1 MDVGTL
7 TRKLTTIVV
16 VDVAGYS
23 RLMGQ
28 DEEGTHLR
36 LAALRAEVLDPAIA
50 RRDGTLIKNTGDG
63 LLAEFSSVVEA
74 TRCAMEIQDGAAARN
89 EDLPP
94 DQHMALRIGINLGD
108 VIVVGQDIYGDGVN
122 TAARLQAIAQP
133 GGIVV
138 SRVVRDYVRDK
149 VAVAFEDMGEQH
161 LKNIARPVRA
171 FRIKPKSHDTRRV
184 GVFDHL
190 SLGGPRLWASGLL
203 AMLAVAGALWW
214 LIHWGPQ
221 PAITTLG
228 TPSGTPSVTLA
239 ASRVSIAVLPFTNL
253 SGDAHQDYLAEGI
266 TDSLTT
272 DLSRALPGTFVISR
286 GTANSYKGTALEP
299 AQVGRDLKV
308 RYVLMGS
315 VSADRDRVR
324 INAQLTDAQSN
335 AQLWAERFDKKRTDL
350 LTVEDEIV
358 GRLSRGVGLEVVD
371 IEAKRS
377 ERERSSDPTSLDF
390 VMRAQAVANR
400 PTSKET
406 MIQARGL
413 FQRALQFD
421 PSNADALA
429 GVANTYVSEVLNSYY
444 EKGRDERLRDA
455 DSLIGKALALEPH
468 HIVALKNRAALLRAQ
483 GRFEEAIA
491 ANEVVIARNPGEP
504 WSHKEVGLSH
514 LYLGHFEQALDWFE
528 KADQIGPRDPSRW
541 IWLGAMGRV
550 HLFLGHHEEAI
561 RLLRLSAQ
569 ANPNDSRAYALLAA
583 VYALSGRTEDAQGA
597 LSESLRLQPEMT
609 VKRLAA
615 IWSVPLSTTSAT
627 YLRAHERIQDG
638 LRLAGMP
645 EG

>member
-1 MDVGTL
+1 MDAVTL
-7 TRKLTTIVV
+7 TRKLTTIIVL
-16 VDVAGYS
+16 DVAGYS
-23 RLMGQ
+23 RLMAQ
-28 DEEGTHLR
+28 DEEGTHVR
-36 LAALRAEVLDPAIA
+36 LASLRAEVLHPLIA
-50 RRDGTLIKNTGDG
+50 RRDGTLIKDTGDG

-74 TRCAMEIQDGAAARN
+74 TRCALEIQEGAAERN
-89 EDLPP
+89 KQLPP

-108 VIVVGQDIYGDGVN
+108 VIVAGQDIYGDGVN
-122 TAARLQAIAQP
+122 TAARLQAIARP

-138 SRVVRDYVRDK
+138 SRAVRDHVRDK
-149 VAVAFEDMGEQH
+149 LAVAFEDMGEQH
-161 LKNIARPVRA
+161 LKNIARPVRT
-171 FRIKPKSHDTRRV
+171 FQIKPPPHDSR
-184 GVFDHL
+184 
-190 SLGGPRLWASGLL
+190 
-203 AMLAVAGALWW
+203 VAGADRSRLRGARLWGSVIPVVLAAAGGSWW
-214 LIHWGPQ
+214 LMHPGAQ
-221 PAITTLG
+221 PRVAQTITSG
-228 TPSGTPSVTLA
+228 APSAPLA
-239 ASRVSIAVLPFTNL
+239 ATGVSIAVLPFANL
-253 SGDAHQDYLAEGI
+253 SGDPNQDYLVEGI

-286 GTANSYKGTALEP
+286 GTASTYKGTALEP

-308 RYVLMGS
+308 RYVLAGS
-315 VSADRDRVR
+315 VSTDPDRVR
-324 INAQLTDAQSN
+324 INAQLIEAQSN
-335 AQLWAERFDKKRTDL
+335 VQLWAERFDKKRADL

-358 GRLSRGVGLEVVD
+358 GRLSRAVGLEVVD

-377 ERERSSDPTSLDF
+377 ERERSSDPTSVDF

-400 PTSKET
+400 PTSRET

-429 GVANTYVSEVLNSYY
+429 GIAYTYVSEVLNSYY
-444 EKGRDERLRDA
+444 EKGRVERLRDA
-455 DSLIGKALALEPH
+455 DSLIGKAIALQPR
-468 HIVALKNRAALLRAQ
+468 HIIALKTRAALLRAQ

-491 ANEVVIARNPGEP
+491 ANEVVIAQSPGEP

-514 LYLGHFEQALDWFE
+514 LYLGHFQEALDWFE

-550 HLFLGHHEEAI
+550 HLFLSNSGDAI
-561 RLLRLSAQ
+561 RLLRLSAD

-583 VYALSGRTEDAQGA
+583 VYALSGRPDDAHQA
-597 LSESLRLQPEMT
+597 LSDCLRLEPEMT

-615 IWSVPLSTTSAT
+615 IWSVPLSATSAT
-627 YLRAHERIQDG
+627 YLHAHERMQDG
-638 LRLAGMP
+638 LRMAGMP

>member
-1 MDVGTL
+1 MNAATL
-7 TRKLTTIVV
+7 TRKLTTIIVL
-16 VDVAGYS
+16 DVAGYS

-28 DEEGTHLR
+28 DEEGTHVR
-36 LAALRAEVLDPAIA
+36 LAALRSEVLEPSIA
-50 RRDGTLIKNTGDG
+50 RRDGTLVKDTGDG

-74 TRCAMEIQDGAAARN
+74 ARCALEIQEGAAERN
-89 EDLPP
+89 KAVPP
-94 DQHMALRIGINLGD
+94 HQHMAFRIGINLGD
-108 VIVVGQDIYGDGVN
+108 VIVAGQDIYGDGVN
-122 TAARLQAIAQP
+122 TAARLQAIAPP

-138 SRVVRDYVRDK
+138 SRAVRDHIRDK
-149 VAVAFEDMGEQH
+149 LAVVFEDMGEQH

-171 FRIKPKSHDTRRV
+171 FQIKPSADNMRAVPAVHRV
-184 GVFDHL
+184 
-190 SLGGPRLWASGLL
+190 SLRGARLWGSGILAMFAAAGGSWWLMHPAAQPTMAPSTAASAPGGARPASG
-203 AMLAVAGALWW
+203 
-214 LIHWGPQ
+214 
-221 PAITTLG
+221 
-228 TPSGTPSVTLA
+228 
-239 ASRVSIAVLPFTNL
+239 VSIAVLPFANL
-253 SGDAHQDYLAEGI
+253 SGDANQDYLSEGI

-286 GTANSYKGTALEP
+286 GTASTYKGTALEP

-315 VSADRDRVR
+315 VSTDPDRVR
-324 INAQLTDAQSN
+324 INAQLIDAHSN

-358 GRLSRGVGLEVVD
+358 GRLSRAVGLEVVN

-377 ERERSSDPTSLDF
+377 ERERSGDPTSLDF

-400 PTSKET
+400 PTSRET

-413 FQRALQFD
+413 FQQALQFA

-429 GVANTYVSEVLNSYY
+429 GIAYTYVSEVLNSYY
-444 EKGRDERLRDA
+444 EKGRGERLRDA
-455 DSLIGKALALEPH
+455 DSLIRKALALESR
-468 HIVALKNRAALLRAQ
+468 HIVALKTRAALLRAE

-491 ANEVVIARNPGEP
+491 ANEVVIAQNPGEP

-514 LYLGHFEQALDWFE
+514 LYLGHFQEALNWFE

-541 IWLGAMGRV
+541 IWLGAMGRI
-550 HLFLGHHEEAI
+550 HLFRDNNGEAI
-561 RLLRLSAQ
+561 RLLRLSAE

-583 VYALSGRTEDAQGA
+583 VYALSGRADDAHQA
-597 LSESLRLQPEMT
+597 LSDCLRLQPDMT

-615 IWSVPLSTTSAT
+615 IWSVPLSTTNAT
-627 YLRAHERIQDG
+627 YLHAHERIQDG